1 MAKIRKPTRAL
12 QENCLAMLLHS
23 ETQGKLVAGMVDPEL
38 FEGDYGVIAER
49 AVDYWKRYGR
59 APGAQS
65 GDLVAD
71 IIDTGDAKARLY
83 EEILRSTIELAD
95 TVNEVYVLDQ
105 LRAFVRVQQIK
116 RAIMQSAERIN
127 AQAELATDEVEAIWN
142 DLLRSKEQIA
152 FDRGLS
158 LAEFNRVLDFL
169 EGQQLEFPMGIEQF
183 DKAYIGPAR
192 GTVLLLLGPSGKGK
206 SWFCVHLGKM
216 ALGQGKRVLHITLE
230 MSEEQVAQR
239 YYQSLFSASK
249 RERESEVSEVRFSK
263 EDREAKDYRR
273 PLGLRTATM
282 DSEFILRGN
291 YARDELEIRLNAL
304 GARAV
309 DNLIIK
315 RFPMLSM
322 DGLQAYL
329 DGLQNHENWT
339 PDMVILDYWGLV
351 DPKVSA
357 DDYRLGMGRAFK
369 MFRSIMIERNMAG
382 VTPNQV
388 TRKGIEATSN
398 KMTDAAED
406 ISVAF
411 TADMVLNYSSTDQ
424 EQRKGVGRLYVSK
437 GRDERDKFGVFL
449 VQHYETGQYVLK
461 SYPMSA
467 EFYNLVTQMDRARD
481 DDETN
486 DDKNDDK
493 KGYGFG

>member
-1 MAKIRKPTRAL
+1 MAKIGKPTKAL
-12 QENCLAMLLHS
+12 QENVLAMLLHN
-23 ETQGKLVAGMVDPEL
+23 EKQGKLVAGMVDPEL
-38 FEGDYGVIAER
+38 FEGDYGIIAEK

-59 APGAQS
+59 APGAQT

-71 IIDTGDAKARLY
+71 IIDAGDAKARLY
-83 EEILRSTIELAD
+83 EEILRSTVELAD
-95 TVNEVYVLDQ
+95 TVNETYVLDQ

-152 FDRGLS
+152 FNRGLS
-158 LAEFNRVLDFL
+158 LAEFGRVLDYL
-169 EGQQLEFPMGIEQF
+169 EGQQLEFPMGITQF
-183 DKAYIGPAR
+183 DEAHIGPAR

-216 ALGQGKRVLHITLE
+216 ALLAGKRVLHITLE

-249 RERESEVSEVRFSK
+249 RDRESERPKIRFPKGEVS
-263 EDREAKDYRR
+263 
-273 PLGLRTATM
+273 LGITYDTV
-282 DSEFILRGN
+282 DSEFILRGF
-291 YARDELEIRLNAL
+291 YARDELELRLNAL
-304 GARAV
+304 GSRAV
-309 DNLIIK
+309 DNVIVK
-315 RFPMLSM
+315 RFANLTM
-322 DGLQAYL
+322 DGLEAYL

-339 PDMVILDYWGLV
+339 PDLLILDYWQLV
-351 DPKVSA
+351 DPKVGA

-369 MFRSIMIERNMAG
+369 KFRSIMVERNIAG

-388 TRKGIEATSN
+388 TRKGIESTSN
-398 KMTDAAED
+398 KMTDASED

-411 TADMVLNYSSTDQ
+411 TADVVLNYSSTDK
-424 EQRKGVGRLYVSK
+424 EQRRGLGRLYVSK

-449 VQHYETGQYVLK
+449 TQHYETGQYALE
-461 SYPMSA
+461 SIPMSA
-467 EFYNLVTQMDRARD
+467 EVYNLISRLSDGRED
-481 DDETN
+481 DDEGGSEESN
-486 DDKNDDK
+486 ERR
-493 KGYGFG
+493 FA